1 MVESTIWK
9 IVNSE
14 KEMIKT
20 LEELI
25 NNLTGMQRYMIGKVV
40 YGE

>member
-1 MVESTIWK
+1 METTIWR
-9 IVNSE
+9 VVDSE

-25 NNLTGMQRYMIGKVV
+25 DNLTGMQRYMIGKKI
-40 YGE
+40 YGN